1 LRSRGWHDA
10 DITAI
15 ARRISQATGEVKD
28 MPDAFD
34 EAIDADLAKHE
45 EALMM
50 DLRSVVSECRERRAD
65 IRKGMLL
72 VDIKV
77 ESAKLTT
84 GLAVQLTL
92 CDAEMTPLDDPR
104 PLLASAGPIF
114 PAARVDSAE
123 QRLRAA
129 ERFRTWLSQR
139 WDAAGGR
146 DAADLVSIEDEH
158 GILSLEEGGSW
169 SFQTWD
175 EIP

>member
-1 LRSRGWHDA
+1 MGDRNRPKDLESHW
-10 DITAI
+10 
-15 ARRISQATGEVKD
+15 EVKD
-28 MPDAFD
+28 MHAAFD
-34 EAIDADLAKHE
+34 EALDADLAKHE
-45 EALMM
+45 EALMTV
-50 DLRSVVSECRERRAD
+50 LRSVVSECRERGAD
-65 IRKGMLL
+65 IHKGMLL

-77 ESAKLTT
+77 ESAKLAT
-84 GLAVQLTL
+84 GFPVRLTL

-104 PLLASAGPIF
+104 PLLANAGPIF
-114 PAARVDSAE
+114 PAARVESAE

-158 GILSLEEGGSW
+158 GILSLEGGSW

>member
-1 LRSRGWHDA
+1 
-10 DITAI
+10 
-15 ARRISQATGEVKD
+15 

-34 EAIDADLAKHE
+34 AALDADLAKHA
-45 EALMM
+45 EALMT
-50 DLRSVVSECRERRAD
+50 DLRSVVSECRERGAD

-72 VDIKV
+72 VEIKV
-77 ESAKLTT
+77 ESAKLAT
-84 GLAVQLTL
+84 GVPVRLTL

-104 PLLASAGPIF
+104 PLLANAGAIF
-114 PAARVDSAE
+114 SAARLGSAE

-158 GILSLEEGGSW
+158 GILSLAEGCW